1 MKRALIGFLC
11 FVIIFLPAVSALAE
25 ATANPAFPGLNNILM
40 IVSLDKTVPKDGKT
54 FAMGCYLVVLDEEGK
69 AVKFTSFP
77 YNLAL
82 PVQTDKGTVT
92 KQLQTIGNDQGPEGL
107 MDVLKQNFGIEI
119 DHWLMV
125 NLTGLADFVD
135 VAGGI
140 EVDLPDL
147 SINEKGSELKYMTSK
162 PYVKVE
168 APGLQT
174 INGIQAMAYI
184 SDTND
189 DQPTIAQEEERFRQ
203 RHEVLIRGIFK
214 GLGSFRINVE
224 GLLTLIADSFLGSYT
239 TDLTLGDMLAIGGMD
254 LSASVQYEQEF
265 LFVPREIF
273 TVKAS
278 NGWESLGFTE
288 DDVQAV
294 GEFLGNSR

>member
-1 MKRALIGFLC
+1 MKKTLIVFLC
-11 FVIIFLPAVSALAE
+11 FVIVFFSAASALAE
-25 ATANPAFPGLNNILM
+25 ASANTAVPGLNNILM
-40 IVSLDKTVPKDGKT
+40 IVSLDKKVPKDGKT
-54 FAMGCYLVVLDEEGK
+54 YAMGCYLLVLDKDGK

-82 PVQTDKGTVT
+82 TVQTDKGTET
-92 KQLQTIGNDQGPEGL
+92 KQLQNVGNDQGPEGL
-107 MDVLKQNFGIEI
+107 MDVLRQNFGIEI

-147 SINEKGSELKYMTSK
+147 SINEKGSELKYMTNK
-162 PYVKVE
+162 AYVKVE

-184 SDTND
+184 SDTYY
-189 DQPTIAQEEERFRQ
+189 DQPTIAEEEERFRQ
-203 RHEVLIRGIFK
+203 RHEVLIRGIFA
-214 GLGSFRINVE
+214 GLGTFQIDVE
-224 GLLTLIADSFLGSYT
+224 SLLTLIADSFLGSYT
-239 TDLTLGDMLAIGGMD
+239 TDLTIGDMLAIGGMD
-254 LSASVQYEQEF
+254 LSASAQYEQEF
-265 LFVPREIF
+265 LFIPQEIS

-288 DDVQAV
+288 EDVQAV
-294 GEFLGNSR
+294 REFTGN

>member
-1 MKRALIGFLC
+1 MKKTLIVFLC
-11 FVIIFLPAVSALAE
+11 FVIVCFSAASALAE
-25 ATANPAFPGLNNILM
+25 ASANTAVPGLNNILM
-40 IVSLDKTVPKDGKT
+40 IVSLDKKVPKDGKT
-54 FAMGCYLVVLDEEGK
+54 YAMGCYLLVLDEDGK

-82 PVQTDKGTVT
+82 TVKTAKGTET
-92 KQLQTIGNDQGPEGL
+92 RQLQNVGNDQGPEGL
-107 MDVLKQNFGIEI
+107 MEVLRQNFGIEI

-147 SINEKGSELKYMTSK
+147 SINEKGSELKYMTNK
-162 PYVKVE
+162 AYVKVE
-168 APGLQT
+168 APGVQT

-184 SDTND
+184 SDTYY
-189 DQPTIAQEEERFRQ
+189 DQPTIAEEEERFRQ
-203 RHEVLIRGIFK
+203 RHEVLIRGIFA
-214 GLGSFRINVE
+214 GLGTFQIDVE
-224 GLLTLIADSFLGSYT
+224 SLLTLIADSFLGSYT
-239 TDLTLGDMLAIGGMD
+239 TDLTIGDMLAIGGMD
-254 LSASVQYEQEF
+254 LSASAQYEQEF
-265 LFVPREIF
+265 LFIPQEIS

-288 DDVQAV
+288 EDVRAV
-294 GEFLGNSR
+294 REFTGN